1 MKLVKNIGKHGQH
14 YSHIGNRNFP
24 ENSCQRTI
32 KSGSV
37 TRCWKSEVSAKIL
50 LTFFSKTFFL
60 RYFNI
65 FHFCLVWSLTGKT
78 LLVVTL
84 CTLERLASFCT
95 FWGTRIPVSDI
106 APSSPATLLGRW
118 QYSWKYHTL
127 WCRSIL
133 TAAWAFDVWTS
144 SDDFKQILQN
154 IPVLLLILF
163 SRDTTLGYIRGC
175 FSFKVK
181 QKVPQRTTF
190 HLSAFFDRTWH
201 FGSWQISLHF
211 LSPGS
216 SVSYN
221 AIFAIKTICS
231 GVKPWSY
238 ALKLRL
244 RLNFSLFW
252 GFLLSWSLQA
262 FKLKVK
268 ICLRIIRDTPI
279 SPSWSTTPYM
289 HMTRVRI

>member
-1 MKLVKNIGKHGQH
+1 MSQLL
-14 YSHIGNRNFP
+14 YFLRD
-24 ENSCQRTI
+24 ENS
-32 KSGSV
+32 G
-37 TRCWKSEVSAKIL
+37 
-50 LTFFSKTFFL
+50 
-60 RYFNI
+60 
-65 FHFCLVWSLTGKT
+65 
-78 LLVVTL
+78 
-84 CTLERLASFCT
+84 
-95 FWGTRIPVSDI
+95 FWHRGFIPGHS
-106 APSSPATLLGRW
+106 
-118 QYSWKYHTL
+118 SWKVAIFMEISHNVMQ
-127 WCRSIL
+127 IHL

-144 SDDFKQILQN
+144 SDDLKQILQN
-154 IPVLLLILF
+154 IPVLLLILIQLWHNTWLHQGVF
-163 SRDTTLGYIRGC
+163 LFQGQTKSHADVTL
-175 FSFKVK
+175 F
-181 QKVPQRTTF
+181 PQCTTF
-190 HLSAFFDRTWH
+190 HLSAFFDCTWH

-221 AIFAIKTICS
+221 AIFTTKTICS

-268 ICLRIIRDTPI
+268 IYLRIIRDTPI

>member
-1 MKLVKNIGKHGQH
+1 MVNTSRTLATGTFLRTAVNGRSRPAPSLGVESLKFRQKYCWPIFQQKKLFPSVILTFSTSASFGHWLAKLCWWWHCVLWRDEPASVLLRGENSGFWHRGFIPGHSSWKVAIFMEI
-14 YSHIGNRNFP
+14 SHIVMQIHFNGCLSFWRLNIVWWLEANIAEHTCPSIDSFQSWH
-24 ENSCQRTI
+24 NTWLHQGVFLFQGQT
-32 KSGSV
+32 KSH
-37 TRCWKSEVSAKIL
+37 ADM
-50 LTFFSKTFFL
+50 
-60 RYFNI
+60 
-65 FHFCLVWSLTGKT
+65 T
-78 LLVVTL
+78 L
-84 CTLERLASFCT
+84 F
-95 FWGTRIPVSDI
+95 
-106 APSSPATLLGRW
+106 
-118 QYSWKYHTL
+118 
-127 WCRSIL
+127 
-133 TAAWAFDVWTS
+133 
-144 SDDFKQILQN
+144 
-154 IPVLLLILF
+154 
-163 SRDTTLGYIRGC
+163 
-175 FSFKVK
+175 
-181 QKVPQRTTF
+181 PQRTTF

-221 AIFAIKTICS
+221 AIFTTKTICS